1 MKRVILIAMAALMT
15 ISCVKTA
22 KEEKVIQHISKHNIT
37 LEITPEKNFIK
48 GTDHIFFNTP
58 LTEPITL
65 YLIKDVKVTS
75 LTSDQEELN
84 SEITID
90 SVYQNIKIIPNKN
103 YDISSLSIAYEG
115 TLNYSPNERALNETH
130 SNSLGIIS
138 DKEGEGIYLP
148 AGSFYPYGED
158 DMADFKVD
166 ITFPEH
172 LEMITSGKLEKIEA
186 PEGQKEY
193 LFSTELT
200 VDNITLIGGRYTV
213 TDSLYNGVNFSVL
226 SLPKSNSG
234 MPPAMM
240 KRMGGGG
247 DSSEKYLQ
255 ASIEYYK
262 QYSELFGDYPYSKF
276 VIVENFFATGFGMPG
291 YTLLSNQLMA
301 MSWIVLSP
309 GALAHEFVHNWW
321 GNSVFVD
328 YEKGNW
334 CEALTV
340 FSTNYYYHIL
350 TGNDEK
356 ALNYRKSAL
365 LSLSDLPA
373 EKNYPLIKFKY
384 QENSDDA
391 VIGYEKGAMLFNEVY
406 KLMGKDDF
414 FKALQLFN
422 RNFSGKVALWEDIIA
437 TFENYSKSKDL
448 NFPVRKVFKQW
459 LYETKLPTISL
470 DKTKVTVNE
479 DQLTFTINQDLEYY
493 AQVPV
498 KITTDKET
506 KIIPVII
513 DKKNTEATCEID
525 GKLISIELDPQYNV
539 LRELNPFEKPYTFNK
554 TLSDDITV
562 ILPNK
567 DDKKVAE
574 EFVGLL
580 KQSGYNVNSTSCDDL
595 ESINWKERSI
605 IVIGSAKSNSFID
618 KYLKDSYPEIIK
630 SITADKLVL
639 NREEKNEFSLESNL
653 LMANFS
659 HPENADRSAALIT
672 YEKLGDVKQLRRLF
686 HYMGNSLLLLKQSKM
701 GRPLLNLEIFPAVPK
716 DNPMK
721 YVVEK

>member
-1 MKRVILIAMAALMT
+1 MKRVLLIVIVALMT
-15 ISCVKTA
+15 ISCTITK
-22 KEEKVIQHISKHNIT
+22 KEEKVTQHIFKHNIT

-48 GTDHIFFNTP
+48 GTDNIYFNVP

-65 YLIKDVKVTS
+65 YLIKDLKVTY
-75 LTSDQEELN
+75 LTSDRDESN
-84 SEITID
+84 FEIVID
-90 SVYQNIKIIPNKN
+90 SIYQEIKIIPNKN
-103 YDISSLSIAYEG
+103 YDISRVYIVYEG
-115 TLNYSPNERALNETH
+115 ILNYSPNERALNETH
-130 SNSLGIIS
+130 SNSMGIIS

-166 ITFPEH
+166 ITFPDH
-172 LEMITSGKLEKIEA
+172 LEMITSGRLEKIEA
-186 PEGQKEY
+186 PKGQKEY
-193 LFSTELT
+193 LFRTELT

-213 TDSLYNGVNFSVL
+213 TDSLYNGVNFQVL
-226 SLPKSNSG
+226 SLPKSKSG

-262 QYSELFGDYPYSKF
+262 QYSELFGDYPYSNF
-276 VIVENFFATGFGMPG
+276 SIVENFFATGFGMPG

-350 TGNDEK
+350 TDNENK

-365 LSLSDLPA
+365 ISLSDLPV
-373 EKNYPLIKFKY
+373 EKNYPLVKFEY
-384 QENSDDA
+384 QEHSDDA
-391 VIGYEKGAMLFNEVY
+391 VIGYQKGAMLFNEIY
-406 KLMGKDDF
+406 KLMGKDNF
-414 FKALQLFN
+414 FGAIKLFN
-422 RNFSGKVALWEDIIA
+422 KKFLGKVALWEDILA
-437 TFENYSKSKDL
+437 TFEKYSKIKDL
-448 NFPVRKVFKQW
+448 NFPVRRVFKQW
-459 LYETKLPTISL
+459 LYETKLPKISL
-470 DKTKVTVNE
+470 DKAKVIIDENK
-479 DQLTFTINQDLEYY
+479 LTFTIAQDLEYY

-498 KITTDKET
+498 QITTDKET
-506 KIIPVII
+506 KIILVII

-525 GKLISIELDPQYNV
+525 GKLISIELDPEYNV
-539 LRELNPFEKPYTFNK
+539 LRELNSYEKPYTFNK
-554 TLSDDITV
+554 TLSNDIMV

-574 EFVGLL
+574 EFVELL
-580 KQSGYNVNSTSCDDL
+580 KQSGYNVNSASCDKLDD
-595 ESINWKERSI
+595 INWKERSI

-618 KYLKDSYPEIIK
+618 KYLKGAYPEIIK

-639 NREEKNEFSLESNL
+639 NREEKNEFNLESNL

-659 HPENADRSAALIT
+659 HPENPERSAALIT
-672 YEKLGDVKQLRRLF
+672 YKELGDVKQLRRLF

-701 GRPLLNLEIFPAVPK
+701 GRPLLNLEVFPDEPK
-716 DNPMK
+716 DNPIK
-721 YVVEK
+721 YQVKK